1 MVVIGISFV
10 PSVIPSFMIGGH
22 IAPPEA
28 RADSRL
34 CGIQDPDPRYSVI
47 AKKPLNYYGDFSY
60 VVSMKLWHI
69 RLPNQIIAFLN
80 IAPQSYLVVCL
91 DFYIALYSL
100 RPNYSI
106 CD

>member
-34 CGIQDPDPRYSVI
+34 CGKQDPDLEI

-60 VVSMKLWHI
+60 VVALKLWHI

-80 IAPQSYLVVCL
+80 ISPQSYLVVCL